1 MELRHLKYFLTL
13 ADELHYGN
21 AAKKLFI
28 SQPPLSRLIK
38 SLEDELGVRLF
49 ERNNKHVSLTSY
61 GVYLTAESQKL
72 FQHVSMIKNH
82 LELMKSGTQGQIKI
96 GYVAA
101 IMHSIL
107 PELLSKLKSN
117 YPQINS
123 YLYELENTS
132 QIDALKSGDI
142 DIGFL
147 RVPTNDKEL
156 VFEHIHDDP
165 FLLIIS
171 SDHRLSGQKTTD
183 LIQLKDDPLITFSK
197 TCAPLR
203 NVKNICKKAGYSP
216 NIVHQTNQINSILRL
231 VESNMG
237 YSIIPS
243 AVIKG
248 YSLKVRSYDL
258 SAYNEYTP
266 LFAGYNRT
274 NLTEAVQ
281 NFIEVI
287 RKS

>member
-13 ADELHYGN
+13 ADELHFGN

-49 ERNNKHVSLTSY
+49 ERNNKKVRLTKY
-61 GVYLTAESQKL
+61 GEYLTAESQKL
-72 FQHVSMIKNH
+72 FHHVNLIKNH
-82 LELMKSGTQGQIKI
+82 LELMKSGTEGQLKI
-96 GYVAA
+96 GYIVA

-107 PELLSKLKSN
+107 PELLTNLKN
-117 YPQINS
+117 DYPRINT
-123 YLYELENTS
+123 YLYELENTD
-132 QIDALKSGDI
+132 QINALKSGDI

-147 RVPTNDKEL
+147 RVPSNDREL
-156 VFEHIHDDP
+156 KFEHIHDDP

-171 SDHRLSGQKTTD
+171 SDHKLSELD
-183 LIQLKDDPLITFSK
+183 NINLIQLKDDPLITFSK

-216 NIVHQTNQINSILRL
+216 NIVHETNQINSILRL

-243 AVIKG
+243 TVLKG
-248 YSLKVRSYDL
+248 YSLKIKSYDL
-258 SAYNEYTP
+258 SGYNEYTP
-266 LFAGYNRT
+266 LFIGYNRS
-274 NLTEAVQ
+274 NLIDAVL

-287 RKS
+287 RKY